1 MSNFELEQK
10 TQAILN
16 RLGRR
21 SLLQG
26 AGLGLASLA
35 LGRIAQAQTAG
46 QEGGLLGLH
55 HAPRAKR
62 VVHLFQSGGPSQLDL
77 FDHKPLLQERN
88 GEELPDSVRQGQRLT
103 GMSGNQASLPLAG
116 SQFKFARHGK
126 SQAWI
131 SELLPHTAAIADDLC
146 IVRTMVTDAINH
158 DPAAT
163 FLLTGSTLAG
173 RPSMGAWLSYG
184 LGSSNENLPEFCVL
198 VSKDKGGQPL
208 YKRLWGSGF
217 LSAKHQ
223 GVQLRAGVDPVLFLN
238 DPAGL
243 DRAARRRM
251 LDALERMH
259 AEDAELSGDQAPLD
273 RIAQAELAYR
283 MQAAVPEA
291 ADLASEPDSTFEL
304 YGPDARVPGTFAAN
318 CVLARRLLER
328 DVRFVQLFHQGWDQH
343 GSLPRDLR
351 IQCADT
357 DRASAGL
364 VTDLKRRGLL
374 DDTLVVW
381 GGEFGRTCYSQGK
394 LTDTDYGRDHH
405 PRCTS
410 MWLAG
415 GGVKPQV
422 FGETDDFGYNVVR
435 DPVHIHDLHA
445 TLLHLLGI
453 DHERLSTRYQG
464 RRFRLTDVAGIVQ
477 RPLLL

>member
-1 MSNFELEQK
+1 MSDFELERKIQVSLAK
-10 TQAILN
+10 M
-16 RLGRR
+16 GRR

-35 LGRIAQAQTAG
+35 LTRIGQASQDS
-46 QEGGLLGLH
+46 ELLGLH
-55 HAPRAKR
+55 HAPKAKR

-88 GEELPDSVRQGQRLT
+88 GEELPDSVRRGQRLT
-103 GMSGNQASLPLAG
+103 GMSGNQATLPLAG
-116 SQFKFARHGK
+116 SQFKFARHGQ
-126 SQAWI
+126 SQAWV

-146 IVRTMVTDAINH
+146 IIRTMVTDAINH

-163 FLLTGSTLAG
+163 FLLSGSTIAG

-184 LGSSNENLPEFCVL
+184 LGSLNTNLPEFCVL
-198 VSKDKGGQPL
+198 VTKDKGGQPL

-223 GVQLRAGVDPVLFLN
+223 GVQLRAGADPVLFLN

-243 DRAARRRM
+243 DRKARRRM

-259 AEDAELSGDQAPLD
+259 TEDAELSNDRAPLD
-273 RIAQAELAYR
+273 RIAQAELAFR
-283 MQAAVPEA
+283 MQAAVPQA
-291 ADLASEPDSTFEL
+291 ADLSSEPESTFEL
-304 YGPDARVPGTFAAN
+304 YGEDARVPGTYAAN

-343 GSLPRDLR
+343 ASLPVELR
-351 IQCADT
+351 RQCQET

-364 VTDLKRRGLL
+364 VTDLKRRGML
-374 DDTLVVW
+374 DDTLVIW

-415 GGVKPQV
+415 GGVRPQV
-422 FGETDDFGYNVVR
+422 FGETDAFGYNVAR
-435 DPVHIHDLHA
+435 DPLHVHDLQA
-445 TLLHLLGI
+445 TILHLLGI
-453 DHERLSTRYQG
+453 DHELLTVRRQG
-464 RRFRLTDVAGIVQ
+464 RRYRLTDVSGHVQ
-477 RPLLL
+477 RALIS